1 MDNPLLDFTAL
12 PRFADVRPDH
22 ITPAVDQV
30 LANARAVVAAVTQPD
45 TPASWDALMAPLAD
59 ATEKISWVWDPVS
72 HLNAVVNTPEL
83 REAYNSNLAKLS
95 EFYTELG
102 QNLALFA
109 KVKALAASADYA
121 GLSAARR
128 QIIEHQLRDF
138 RLSGAELPDA
148 EKTRFAEIQAR
159 LSELSARF
167 SQNVLD
173 ATDGFARYI
182 DDVAELDGLPDD
194 VLEMMRAAAEADG
207 KPGYKL
213 KLHFPFYFPVMQY
226 ANHRTLRESMYRD
239 NVTRASEFGPAELDN
254 TLLISEILA
263 LRAEEASLLGFENY
277 AQVSLAPKMA
287 DSPSQV
293 IGFLRDMAARAK
305 PFAERDRAELEAFA
319 REELDLD
326 ELHAWDLAWA
336 SEKLRVARY
345 DFSEQEVK
353 AYFSEARVLD
363 GLFGIIGKLF
373 GVTIE
378 PTPATLWHAD
388 ARFWTVRR
396 HGQPVAQFYTDLYA
410 REGKRGGAWM
420 ADIRARRQLADG
432 SVQIPVALLTCNFT
446 APVGDKPA
454 LFTHDEV
461 ITLFH
466 EFGHGLHHMLTE
478 VDELGVS
485 GINGVEWD
493 VVREMTAHA
502 DTGKPLPK
510 ELFDKMLAAKN
521 FQSGMQ
527 TVRQLEFSLF
537 DLLVHMDFDPAT
549 QGYLDLLA
557 EVRKEVAVLVPPAWH
572 RFPNSFT
579 HIFAGGYAAGYYS
592 YKWAEVLSADAFA
605 AFEEEGRPKG
615 SVLDAATG
623 QRFWS
628 EILAVGGS
636 RPALE
641 SFKAF
646 RGREPQVDAL
656 LRHSGM
662 VPA

>member
-277 AQVSLAPKMA
+277 AQVS
-287 DSPSQV
+287 S
-293 IGFLRDMAARAK
+293 
-305 PFAERDRAELEAFA
+305 
-319 REELDLD
+319 
-326 ELHAWDLAWA
+326 
-336 SEKLRVARY
+336 
-345 DFSEQEVK
+345 
-353 AYFSEARVLD
+353 
-363 GLFGIIGKLF
+363 
-373 GVTIE
+373 
-378 PTPATLWHAD
+378 
-388 ARFWTVRR
+388 
-396 HGQPVAQFYTDLYA
+396 
-410 REGKRGGAWM
+410 
-420 ADIRARRQLADG
+420 
-432 SVQIPVALLTCNFT
+432 
-446 APVGDKPA
+446 
-454 LFTHDEV
+454 
-461 ITLFH
+461 
-466 EFGHGLHHMLTE
+466 
-478 VDELGVS
+478 
-485 GINGVEWD
+485 
-493 VVREMTAHA
+493 
-502 DTGKPLPK
+502 
-510 ELFDKMLAAKN
+510 
-521 FQSGMQ
+521 
-527 TVRQLEFSLF
+527 
-537 DLLVHMDFDPAT
+537 
-549 QGYLDLLA
+549 
-557 EVRKEVAVLVPPAWH
+557 
-572 RFPNSFT
+572 
-579 HIFAGGYAAGYYS
+579 
-592 YKWAEVLSADAFA
+592 
-605 AFEEEGRPKG
+605 
-615 SVLDAATG
+615 
-623 QRFWS
+623 
-628 EILAVGGS
+628 
-636 RPALE
+636 
-641 SFKAF
+641 
-646 RGREPQVDAL
+646 
-656 LRHSGM
+656 
-662 VPA
+662 